1 MRSGRLLLAAA
12 AAVFALS
19 ACGQGGGA
27 KETTA
32 AQPAETGAA
41 ETGAAETTGQAAET
55 GGAPAGWESAEDQ
68 SAAAGAE
75 KPGDVIGST
84 AVTKL
89 PAVDMAKWNY
99 NEADDVYWQTGLSY
113 CEFPAEDEYQT
124 LGFFVPGGFFEAEKN
139 SDGLYTCKIRN
150 GNKVGNYT
158 AETAPVIVPV
168 NTPGYM
174 AMAAPTAY
182 DSSFGYG
189 SVKDYTDQGMILLF
203 AGCRGREQGAPLGVA
218 DLKAAIRY
226 YRYNAGA
233 GLLPGAEDS
242 VFTEGM
248 SGGGAQSAILGASG
262 NSALYEPYLKEM
274 GAVSG
279 VSDAVRGSM
288 CWCPVTS
295 LNIADEAYEWNLGA
309 TRSGLSEEQ
318 QKLSDGMAEAFAAY
332 INGLELE
339 DGFGEKLELL
349 ESSDGIFQ
357 KGSYYDYLCGVV
369 ETSLENFLA
378 DTEFPYDASASSGK
392 HVRPSGVPEGMVGG
406 PNAPAKDQTDYSAF
420 DHVKRTGGTQAAV
433 SLTGTYQ
440 TPAEYVNALNAQ
452 FSWVDY
458 NEATGTV
465 RISSLKDFCRAQ
477 KTAGKSLGAFDQLDR
492 GQGENTLFGFGDGE
506 GAHFD
511 PVLAELV
518 KGTKYE
524 AAFKEDL
531 EAKDFTGTDMQ
542 TRVNMYDPLYYL
554 LKTGGGYET
563 SRPAEFWRIRTGIT
577 QSDTALTT
585 EVNLALAAAQY
596 RPGTE
601 VDFET
606 VWGKG
611 HTMAERTGES
621 TENFISWVNSCM
633 GH

>member
-1 MRSGRLLLAAA
+1 MLAAA
-12 AAVFALS
+12 AAAFALS
-19 ACGQGGGA
+19 ACGPGGAA
-27 KETTA
+27 KETKA
-32 AQPAETGAA
+32 P
-41 ETGAAETTGQAAET
+41 AAETTAPASASESSAAETAGQAAET
-55 GGAPAGWESAEDQ
+55 GSAPAGWESAGSGETA
-68 SAAAGAE
+68 SGAD
-75 KPGDVIGST
+75 KPGDIIGST

-89 PAVDMAKWNY
+89 PAVDMAKWKY

-124 LGFFVPGGFFEAEKN
+124 LGVFVPGGFFEAEKN
-139 SDGLYTCKIRN
+139 SDGLYTCKVRT

-158 AETAPVIVPV
+158 ADTAPVIVPV

-174 AMAAPTAY
+174 AMAAPTGY

-203 AGCRGREQGAPLGVA
+203 AGCRGRAQGAPLGVA

-226 YRYNAGA
+226 YRYNAEA
-233 GLLPGAEDS
+233 GTLPGAEDS

-288 CWCPVTS
+288 CWCPITS
-295 LNIADEAYEWNLGA
+295 LTIADEAYEWNLGA
-309 TRSGLSEEQ
+309 TRSGLSEEE
-318 QKLSDGMAEAFAAY
+318 KNLSDDLAEAFASY
-332 INGLELE
+332 LNGLSLEDEFGEVLELE
-339 DGFGEKLELL
+339 A
-349 ESSDGIFQ
+349 SSSGIYQ

-369 ETSLENFLA
+369 ETSLENFLS
-378 DTEFPYDASASSGK
+378 DTEFPYDASASSK
-392 HVRPSGVPEGMVGG
+392 KQSRPSGLPQGMVGG
-406 PNAPAKDQTDYSAF
+406 PNAPAKDPTDYSAF
-420 DHVKRTGGTQAAV
+420 DHVKREGGAKAAV

-440 TPAEYVNALNAQ
+440 TPAEYVNALNAA
-452 FSWVDY
+452 FTWVDY

-465 RISSLKDFCRAQ
+465 RISSLEDFCKAQ
-477 KTAGKSLGAFDQLDR
+477 KVAGKSLGAFDQLDG
-492 GQGENTLFGFGDGE
+492 GQGENMLFGFGDGE

-524 AAFKEDL
+524 SAFREDL
-531 EAKDFTGTDMQ
+531 GTKDFTGTDMQ
-542 TRVNMYDPLYYL
+542 TRVSMYDPLYYL

-563 SRPAEFWRIRTGIT
+563 SRPAEFWRIRTGIA

-585 EVNLALAAAQY
+585 EVNLALAAQQY
-596 RPGTE
+596 HGVTS

-606 VWGKG
+606 VWGQG
-611 HTMAERTGES
+611 HTMAERTGGS